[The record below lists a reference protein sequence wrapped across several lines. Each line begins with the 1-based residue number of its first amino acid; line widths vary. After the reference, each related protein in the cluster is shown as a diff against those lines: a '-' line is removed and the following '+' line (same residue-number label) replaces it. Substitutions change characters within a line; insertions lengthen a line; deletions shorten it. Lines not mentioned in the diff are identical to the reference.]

1 MNTDRNLTKHSQS
14 APERVEERVTVR
26 PRVDVYENRD
36 ELLLLADLP
45 GAGKDTINVHLDK
58 GQLTIEARRAGG
70 ELRGTLLVAEHRPLD
85 YHRAFAIPQGIDG
98 AKIDAQF
105 TDGVLR
111 VRLPKSEAL
120 KARRIDVRGE

>member
-14 APERVEERVTVR
+14 APERVEERATVR
-26 PRVDVYENRD
+26 PRVDVYENRE
-36 ELLLLADLP
+36 ELLLLTDLP
-45 GAGKDTINVHLDK
+45 GAAKETINVHLDK
-58 GQLTIEARRAGG
+58 GQLTIEARRAVG
-70 ELRGTLLVAEHRPLD
+70 ELPATLLVAEHRPLD
-85 YHRAFAIPQGIDG
+85 YRRAFAIPEGIDG

-120 KARRIDVRGE
+120 KPRRIDVKGE